1 VCATV
6 SAEYGLEAFTV
17 YYGAMDSR
25 QFVEILNEIKQRY
38 PIKFAMFCDQS
49 PIHKIGLTR
58 RYLQLAKVPL
68 ILNLPRMPTLNP
80 IEEVFSLVKNYFKQ
94 RRLHL
99 LMEDKPKNPLPLV
112 K

>member
-1 VCATV
+1 MNKTEVP
-6 SAEYGLEAFTV
+6 L
-17 YYGAMDSR
+17 
-25 QFVEILNEIKQRY
+25 
-38 PIKFAMFCDQS
+38 KFAMFCDQS
-49 PIHKIGLTR
+49 PIHKIRLTR

-80 IEEVFSLVKNYFKQ
+80 IKVVFSLVKNYFKQ

-99 LMEDKPKNPLPLV
+99 LMEDKPKNPLPLI